1 MKHSEHIVAVP
12 ATLVMYRING
22 IVKLPEALAGSI
34 VIKRRK
40 SLLNDFNYRKVIPL
54 TVFVCGSKVASFT
67 RKLDHQHEALRGK
80 VTVGIGGHFE
90 VGDLIFDKSVLDL
103 PGSLVQAA
111 EREVQE
117 EVIVG
122 ANIVNVTTLDV
133 AVAADETITDRQ
145 YLALVTIVTLD
156 AEDIKPN
163 PVEDELDFF
172 GWFTPEELLNVGGDA
187 NETWTMKICNILST
201 PT

>member
-12 ATLVMYRING
+12 ATLVTYRVDG

-80 VTVGIGGHFE
+80 ITVGVGGHFE

-145 YLALVTIVTLD
+145 YLALVTVVTLD

-163 PVEDELDFF
+163 PVEDELDFH
-172 GWFTPEELLNVGGDA
+172 GWFTPEELLTVGGDV
-187 NETWTMKICNILST
+187 NETWTKKICNILST
-201 PT
+201 PA